1 MEIVNLNLK
10 PIIVVK
16 ALLTFWSV
24 SYVYRADGLIWLIS
38 HLIRLNQKS
47 VSNVLSIGKN
57 MCKKT
62 QTCIVLLKKDA
73 NGTVLVLAAAEGH

>member
-57 MCKKT
+57 MCKKNSNMYSF
-62 QTCIVLLKKDA
+62 VKKRC
-73 NGTVLVLAAAEGH
+73 